1 MFRRVLL
8 AAALA
13 LTMFGAAPAF
23 APAFAATQGAYTP
36 QALAAAQTAG
46 KPILIAVHAPWCP
59 VCAKQDPIVKSLTA
73 APEFK
78 DLVILT
84 VDFDSQKDVLKTL
97 NVQKQSTL
105 IVMRGT
111 TEKDRSTGVSD
122 EAAIKVLLMKA
133 LG

>member
-1 MFRRVLL
+1 MFRRKLF

-59 VCAKQDPIVKSLTA
+59 VCTKQDPIVKSLTS

-111 TEKDRSTGVSD
+111 TEKDRSTGVTD

>member
-1 MFRRVLL
+1 MFRRIFL

-13 LTMFGAAPAF
+13 LTMLGGTPAL
-23 APAFAATQGAYTP
+23 AATQAAYTP
-36 QALAAAQTAG
+36 QALTAAQTAG

-59 VCAKQDPIVKSLTA
+59 VCTKQDPIVKSLTA

-78 DLVILT
+78 DMVILT

-105 IVMRGT
+105 IVMRGAA
-111 TEKDRSTGVSD
+111 EKDRSTGVSD
-122 EAAIKVLLMKA
+122 EAAIKALLMKA
-133 LG
+133 LS